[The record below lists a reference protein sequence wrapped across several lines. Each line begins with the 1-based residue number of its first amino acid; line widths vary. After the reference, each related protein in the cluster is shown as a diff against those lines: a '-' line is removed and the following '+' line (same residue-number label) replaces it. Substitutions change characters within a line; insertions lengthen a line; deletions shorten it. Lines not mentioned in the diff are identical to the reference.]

1 MSHPVVRE
9 TKHRTSAQSDAR
21 GLRDEAAGS
30 APAALFYPGACCQ
43 AQVVRDHVS
52 NDLMPAAVY
61 VGGGEIEV
69 QQVPVPDFG
78 PAEALIEISHCG
90 ICGTD
95 LHLVLERYARPGS
108 VLGHEWAGTIA
119 ALGADVSGWEIGA
132 RVVLDPTPGC
142 GRCRACMRGRSSVCV
157 RRKPPDLLDFSRGA
171 FCRYKVVPAA
181 QLLRVPDA
189 LSTRDAALTEPT
201 AIALHTV
208 NLAHVSP
215 DDRVL
220 VTGGGPVGLLT
231 TAVLRSR
238 GVRDIVVS
246 EPAPARRRCAVAVG
260 ATTAV
265 APDELPRA
273 QMGRPVDAPFTVAF
287 ECSGHAAAAE
297 SALDQL
303 DYAGTLV
310 FVGTGSA
317 PPRVNHNRVIVM
329 EQTLIGAYNYDAEG
343 FRPALELLASGA
355 LPLNLLI
362 EPVDI
367 RLDEVLTTMHR
378 LTAGELPGKV
388 MVTPEVSA

>member
-1 MSHPVVRE
+1 MWLPVARE
-9 TKHRTSAQSDAR
+9 TRLRTFAPSDVH
-21 GLRDEAAGS
+21 S
-30 APAALFYPGACCQ
+30 TP
-43 AQVVRDHVS
+43 
-52 NDLMPAAVY
+52 LMPAAVY
-61 VGGGEIEV
+61 IGDGEIEV
-69 QQVPVPDFG
+69 QQLPVPTLG
-78 PAEALIEISHCG
+78 PDEALVEVSHCG

-119 ALGADVSGWEIGA
+119 ALGADTSGWEIGA
-132 RVVLDPTPGC
+132 RVVSDPTPGC
-142 GRCRACMRGRSSVCV
+142 GACRACTRGRPAVCV
-157 RRKPPDLLDFSRGA
+157 RREPPDLLDFSRGA

-181 QLLRVPDA
+181 RLVRVPDA
-189 LSTRDAALTEPT
+189 LSTRAAALTEPT

-208 NLAHVSP
+208 NLAQVSA

-246 EPAPARRRCAVAVG
+246 EPAPARRERALAVG
-260 ATTAV
+260 ATTVIEPDALAR
-265 APDELPRA
+265 AP
-273 QMGRPVDAPFTVAF
+273 MGRPVEAPFTVVF
-287 ECSGHAAAAE
+287 ECSGRGAAAE
-297 SALDQL
+297 SGLDQL
-303 DYAGTLV
+303 DYAGTFV
-310 FVGTGSA
+310 FVGTGHP

-343 FRPALELLASGA
+343 FRPALDLLASGA
-355 LPLNLLI
+355 LPLDLLI

-367 RLDEVLTTMHR
+367 RLDEVMGTMNR
-378 LTAGELPGKV
+378 LAAGELPGKV

>member
-1 MSHPVVRE
+1 LFF
-9 TKHRTSAQSDAR
+9 R
-21 GLRDEAAGS
+21 GTGCEAAVVS
-30 APAALFYPGACCQ
+30 DDVSTESMPGRFMPDD
-43 AQVVRDHVS
+43 V
-52 NDLMPAAVY
+52 MPAAVY
-61 VGGGEIEV
+61 VGDGAIEV
-69 QQVPVPDFG
+69 QQLPVPEFG
-78 PAEALIEISHCG
+78 PDDALIEVSHCG

-119 ALGADVSGWEIGA
+119 ARGVDAQGWEIGA

-142 GRCRACMRGRSSVCV
+142 GRCRACTRGRSSVCL
-157 RRKPPDLLDFSRGA
+157 RRDPPDLLDFSRGA
-171 FCRYKVVPAA
+171 FCRYKVAPAA
-181 QLLRVPDA
+181 RLLRVPDT
-189 LSTRDAALTEPT
+189 LSTRAAALTEPT
-201 AIALHTV
+201 AIAMHTV
-208 NLAHVSP
+208 NLAHASP

-246 EPAPARRRCAVAVG
+246 EPAPARRERALEVG

-273 QMGRPVDAPFTVAF
+273 RMGRPVDAPFTIAF
-287 ECSGHAAAAE
+287 ECSGNAAAAE

-310 FVGTGSA
+310 FVGTGNT
-317 PPRVNHNRVIVM
+317 PPRVNQNRVIVM
-329 EQTLIGAYNYDAEG
+329 EQTLIGAYNYDAAG
-343 FRPALELLASGA
+343 FRPALELLASGS
-355 LPLNLLI
+355 LPLDRLI

-367 RLDEVLTTMHR
+367 HLDEVLPTMHR

-388 MVTPEVSA
+388 MVTPEVST